1 MVKVR
6 FHLYLKKYARA
17 EEREIEVKNGLK
29 IGDLLVNMGVPVDQ
43 VGIVTVNG
51 KWQDIDYLLKDG
63 DKVEIFPVY
72 LGG

>member
-6 FHLYLKKYARA
+6 FHLYLKKYAGA

-29 IGDLLVNMGVPVDQ
+29 LGDLLVNMGVPVDQ